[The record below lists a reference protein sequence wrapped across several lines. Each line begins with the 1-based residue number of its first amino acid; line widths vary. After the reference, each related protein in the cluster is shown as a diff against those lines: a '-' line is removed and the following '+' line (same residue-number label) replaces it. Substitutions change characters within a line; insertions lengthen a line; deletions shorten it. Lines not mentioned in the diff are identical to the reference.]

1 MVKMESYDGRS
12 GSVDY
17 SAAVMPKA
25 GGGEVAPVD
34 VAERMVITETYMSLV
49 VSDVG
54 AVLIKIQKTAEEAQG
69 FLVNSN
75 VSRPE
80 GAASGSISV
89 RVPSDKKDEVLD
101 KFRSFGVK
109 VVSENVSGRDVTDQY
124 VNIEERMKILMG
136 TKQKFEEIMAR
147 AVTVADLLDV
157 QRELSNLQG
166 RIDSLQGQKEYL
178 EKSADLTKITV
189 YLSTDELALPY
200 TPDKAWRAEV
210 IFKQAVR
217 SLVGTVRDLGSLLIW
232 VVVYSP
238 LWGVAL
244 LGYWLWRRRR
254 RVV

>member
-1 MVKMESYDGRS
+1 
-12 GSVDY
+12 
-17 SAAVMPKA
+17 
-25 GGGEVAPVD
+25 VAPVD

-244 LGYWLWRRRR
+244 FGYWLWRRRR